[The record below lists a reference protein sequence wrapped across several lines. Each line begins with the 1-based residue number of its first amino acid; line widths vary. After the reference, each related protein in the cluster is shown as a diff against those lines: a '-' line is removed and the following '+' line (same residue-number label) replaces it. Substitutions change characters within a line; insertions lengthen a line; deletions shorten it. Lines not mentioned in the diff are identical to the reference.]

1 MVLVRMSHV
10 GNFILGVIRRAPL
23 PWALAIGVLA
33 GLVMDV
39 TVNAGNYPVDPELRQ
54 LLLGPFGLISGSVAA
69 VAAFGLTLGLT
80 SRGSVGGKIG
90 WALATV
96 VLILVSI
103 AVVLWIV
110 GFTLYPLTLEGA
122 WIYPLGFVPLLAAAF
137 VAARLSATLAW
148 VIGTLA
154 LGLFASLMLAAIR
167 WESPV
172 FIEALLLYLL
182 AALML
187 VGAVLAGLRVVN
199 RGGRRSGLL

>member
-1 MVLVRMSHV
+1 MFGGMSLV
-10 GNFILGVIRRAPL
+10 GNSMLGVVRRAPL
-23 PWALAIGVLA
+23 PWSLAIGALA
-33 GLVMDV
+33 GLVVDV
-39 TVNAGNYPVDPELRQ
+39 TVNAGNYPVDPELRE

-80 SRGSVGGKIG
+80 SRGSVGSRIG
-90 WALATV
+90 WALATM
-96 VLILVSI
+96 ILVVFSI

-148 VIGTLA
+148 VIRALA

-187 VGAVLAGLRVVN
+187 VGAVFAGLRVVN
-199 RGGRRSGLL
+199 RGSRRSGVL